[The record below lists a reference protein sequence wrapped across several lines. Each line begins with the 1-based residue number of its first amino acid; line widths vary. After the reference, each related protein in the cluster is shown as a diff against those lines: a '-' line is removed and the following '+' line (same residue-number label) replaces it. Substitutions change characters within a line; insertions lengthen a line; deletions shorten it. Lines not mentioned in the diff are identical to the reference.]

1 LVLHITPWE
10 RAVLQL
16 LADGTATEAIADRL
30 GTNAR
35 EIETRLTTLF
45 ARMGAGGQTEAIAA
59 AFRRG
64 LLSSAND
71 LSPAGGNRCPEHDQ
85 ARSAR

>member
-1 LVLHITPWE
+1 MVLHITPWE

-35 EIETRLTTLF
+35 DVETRLTTLF
-45 ARMGAGGQTEAIAA
+45 ARMGAGGQSEAIAA

-64 LLSSAND
+64 LLS
-71 LSPAGGNRCPEHDQ
+71 AGDEASRQ
-85 ARSAR
+85 AAIAKAVVELI